1 VLQVTFHHEVGMNDP
16 RRSEHTRSAQE
27 GTEQTQRIRQPY
39 PTYTDP
45 AYSGQS
51 FYPPPYYGSPPN
63 SNATHPTDKLPQYW
77 VHGQSPPD
85 QPPEEP
91 GPGRP
96 KAPRWLWIAAA
107 AAVLLVTALV
117 IALVL
122 ANGTA
127 RKQTEV
133 PPLPALPSSPNQ
145 ASTTS
150 LSPTPSASASAP
162 SSTESA
168 PPNAVGIQTI
178 GYNVTG
184 EGRAISI
191 TYVDNDGMMQTE
203 FNVVLPWSKEV
214 TLPASSSAKANI
226 TIINIG
232 HDVTCSVTVDGVE
245 VNERTGVGLTVCTG
259 SS

>member
-1 VLQVTFHHEVGMNDP
+1 MNDP
-16 RRSEHTRSAQE
+16 RRSEHARSARQ
-27 GTEQTQRIRQPY
+27 GTEQTERIRQSY
-39 PTYTDP
+39 PAYTDP

-51 FYPPPYYGSPPN
+51 FYPPAYYSGPARS
-63 SNATHPTDKLPQYW
+63 SNATYPTDRLPQYW
-77 VHGQSPPD
+77 LQGQPPPD

-91 GPGRP
+91 GPRRTKP
-96 KAPRWLWIAAA
+96 PRWLWIAAGL
-107 AAVLLVTALV
+107 AVLLVAALV
-117 IALVL
+117 IALVI

-127 RKQTEV
+127 RKQSEV
-133 PPLPALPSSPNQ
+133 PPLPAMPSSPH
-145 ASTTS
+145 
-150 LSPTPSASASAP
+150 PPSASSTSPSPSASSPQP

-168 PPNAVGIQTI
+168 PPSNASTMQTI
-178 GYNVTG
+178 EYNVTG

-214 TLPASSSAKANI
+214 SLPASSSAKANI

-232 HDVTCSVTVDGVE
+232 HDVTCTLTVDGVE
-245 VNERTGVGLTVCTG
+245 VSDRTGVGLTVCNG

>member
-1 VLQVTFHHEVGMNDP
+1 MSDP
-16 RRSEHTRSAQE
+16 RRSEHSRSAQQ
-27 GTEQTQRIRQPY
+27 GTEQTERIRQPY
-39 PTYTDP
+39 STYTDP

-51 FYPPPYYGSPPN
+51 SYPPPYYPGVAPN

-77 VHGQSPPD
+77 MHGQPLPN
-85 QPPEEP
+85 QPPQELT
-91 GPGRP
+91 PGRAKP
-96 KAPRWLWIAAA
+96 PRWLWIAAA
-107 AAVLLVTALV
+107 AAVLLVAALV
-117 IALVL
+117 IALVI

-133 PPLPALPSSPNQ
+133 PPLPAMPSSPNS
-145 ASTTS
+145 ASTTAT
-150 LSPTPSASASAP
+150 SPSPSAGASAP

-168 PPNAVGIQTI
+168 PPTNAVGIRTVS
-178 GYNVTG
+178 YNVSG

-203 FNVVLPWSKEV
+203 FNVALPWSKEIG
-214 TLPASSSAKANI
+214 LAASSNAKPSI

-232 HDVTCSVTVDGVE
+232 HNVTCTLTVDGVE
-245 VNERTGVGLTVCTG
+245 VNQRTGVGLTVCNG

>member
-1 VLQVTFHHEVGMNDP
+1 MTDP
-16 RRSEHTRSAQE
+16 RRSEQTRSAQE
-27 GTEQTQRIRQPY
+27 GTEHTERLGQSYPPY
-39 PTYTDP
+39 ADP

-51 FYPPPYYGSPPN
+51 FYPPPYYPGTARN
-63 SNATHPTDKLPQYW
+63 SNATHPTEQLPRYW
-77 VHGQSPPD
+77 THGQPPTN

-91 GPGRP
+91 GPGRA
-96 KAPRWLWIAAA
+96 KAPRWLWIVTA
-107 AAVLLVTALV
+107 AAVLLVAALV
-117 IALVL
+117 IALL
-122 ANGTA
+122 IANGTA

-133 PPLPALPSSPNQ
+133 PPLPAMPSSPNS

-150 LSPTPSASASAP
+150 TSPSSSARASAP

-168 PPNAVGIQTI
+168 PPAAGGATQTV

-203 FNVVLPWSKEV
+203 FNVALPWSKEV
-214 TLPASSSAKANI
+214 TLAASSSAKANI
-226 TIINIG
+226 TIINVG
-232 HDVTCSVTVDGVE
+232 HDVTCTLTVDGVE
-245 VNERTGVGLTVCTG
+245 VNERTGVGLTVCNG

>member
-1 VLQVTFHHEVGMNDP
+1 MNDP
-16 RRSEHTRSAQE
+16 HRSEHARSAQQ
-27 GTEQTQRIRQPY
+27 GTEQTRRLHQPY
-39 PTYTDP
+39 PLYTDP

-51 FYPPPYYGSPPN
+51 FYPPPYYPGSSPDP
-63 SNATHPTDKLPQYW
+63 NATNPTEKIPQYW
-77 VHGQSPPD
+77 LHGQPPPD
-85 QPPEEP
+85 QLTEELEP
-91 GPGRP
+91 RRP

-107 AAVLLVTALV
+107 AAVLLVAALV
-117 IALVL
+117 IALVI

-127 RKQTEV
+127 RKQTAV
-133 PPLPALPSSPNQ
+133 PAMPTSPSA
-145 ASTTS
+145 ASTPPM
-150 LSPTPSASASAP
+150 SPSPSATASAP
-162 SSTESA
+162 TSTEST
-168 PPNAVGIQTI
+168 PPTNSSAMQTVD
-178 GYNVTG
+178 YNVTG

-214 TLPASSSAKANI
+214 SLPESGSRTPNI

-245 VNERTGVGLTVCTG
+245 VTQRTGAGLTVCNG

>member
-1 VLQVTFHHEVGMNDP
+1 MNDP
-16 RRSEHTRSAQE
+16 RRSEHARLAQE

-51 FYPPPYYGSPPN
+51 SYPPPYYPGSAPN

-77 VHGQSPPD
+77 GHGQPPPD

-91 GPGRP
+91 APGRP

-107 AAVLLVTALV
+107 AAVLMVAALV
-117 IALVL
+117 IALVI

-127 RKQTEV
+127 RKQSAV
-133 PPLPALPSSPNQ
+133 PPLPMPSSPNS
-145 ASTTS
+145 ASTAPS
-150 LSPTPSASASAP
+150 SSPSPSASASAP
-162 SSTESA
+162 TSTESSE
-168 PPNAVGIQTI
+168 PSNAGAMQTVE
-178 GYNVTG
+178 YNVTG

-191 TYVDNDGMMQTE
+191 TYVDNDGLMQTE
-203 FNVVLPWSKEV
+203 FNVALPWSKEV
-214 TLPASSSAKANI
+214 SLKASGSAKANI

-232 HDVTCSVTVDGVE
+232 HDVTCTVTVDGVE
-245 VNERTGVGLTVCTG
+245 VNERTGAGLTVCNG
-259 SS
+259 SG